1 MKIGYIERENL
12 YIFWMTWLITL
23 KFAGKMWLSIIL
35 KVTKKKDFSLS
46 LENRFLEKPQSMGEV
61 KLSSPPPTAF

>member
-1 MKIGYIERENL
+1 MKIGYIDRENL
-12 YIFWMTWLITL
+12 HIFWATWLIKL
-23 KFAGKMWLSIIL
+23 KFAGKMWLSVIL

-46 LENRFLEKPQSMGEV
+46 LENTFLEKPQSMGEV